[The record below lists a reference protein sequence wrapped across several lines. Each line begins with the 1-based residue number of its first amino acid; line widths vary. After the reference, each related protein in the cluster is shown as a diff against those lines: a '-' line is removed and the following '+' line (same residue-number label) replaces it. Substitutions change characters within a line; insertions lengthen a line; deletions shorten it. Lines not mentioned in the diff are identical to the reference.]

1 MNKYNTIIF
10 DLDGTLLN
18 TLEDLKDSLN
28 HTLTKHDFPTR
39 TLEEVRRFVG
49 NGVKTLIRRATPDSC
64 TEEEIELYYH
74 EFTTYYNKSM
84 MNKTRPYDG
93 IIELLLELNRYN
105 YKLAV
110 VSNKYDQAVKYLV
123 KYYFKDLITVA
134 IGEKPSIK
142 RKPAPDSVYTAI
154 KELKSD
160 LSSTIYVGDSD
171 VDMKTANNAGIPS
184 IGVTWGFRSREVL
197 NKAGANYII
206 DTPKEIFTLI

>member
-64 TEEEIELYYH
+64 SEEEIELYYH
-74 EFTTYYNKSM
+74 EFTTYSNKSM

-105 YKLAV
+105 YKLVV

-123 KYYFKDLITVA
+123 
-134 IGEKPSIK
+134 
-142 RKPAPDSVYTAI
+142 
-154 KELKSD
+154 
-160 LSSTIYVGDSD
+160 
-171 VDMKTANNAGIPS
+171 N
-184 IGVTWGFRSREVL
+184 
-197 NKAGANYII
+197 
-206 DTPKEIFTLI
+206 IF